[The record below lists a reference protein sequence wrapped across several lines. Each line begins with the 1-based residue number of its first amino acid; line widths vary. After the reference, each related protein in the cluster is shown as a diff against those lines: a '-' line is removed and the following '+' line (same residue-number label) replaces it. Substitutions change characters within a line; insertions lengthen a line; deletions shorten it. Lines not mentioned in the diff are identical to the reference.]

1 MRQIYNQTE
10 KNKKNTKYNF
20 RNNLILKDVIEKKN
34 KKIQLLRNKIKN
46 KNKKNYKT
54 QNLILINNICEY
66 NYHII

>member
-20 RNNLILKDVIEKKN
+20 RNNLILKDVIEKKKFN
-34 KKIQLLRNKIKN
+34 YWEIKL
-46 KNKKNYKT
+46 KTKTKKNYKT